1 MAFFTGLLRFRRA
14 VLAVVALTT
23 LGAILLL
30 PRLRFETDMEAIIPL
45 SDPAQAYN
53 AAVEAHFGLGDPLV
67 VGIINENPA
76 EDGVFNPRTLR
87 LVQELSSQIA
97 RLPGITASRR
107 GDVASLATLDN
118 ITGTSEGLIVAPFM
132 ATVPQTASA
141 LAQLKA
147 AVLAN
152 PMVVNWLVSR
162 DGTGALIVAKMEP
175 WDGTVASV
183 ARRETGYRQLQAL
196 LEDYRASG
204 TPEQFWV
211 TGRGPMEVTYAEEVR
226 REVGRYVLPMG
237 FLLGLMLWLT
247 YRTKRSVVLPFTVV
261 GIALLW
267 TLAVMVLL
275 DIPLDFVSTM
285 MPVIVATTGLAASIH
300 ILGGYYHALCTQ
312 PGLSS
317 AAAVVIAMT
326 ALWEPVGLASVTTT
340 VGFLSFMTA
349 ALLPVRSFGL
359 ATAIGFT
366 ASLFLSLTLLPVA
379 LSYCAPTLS
388 PRVRATLAP
397 QDPPVAERWLTRL
410 LTHWGAFLG
419 RVPGTVMLT
428 TAFLVGLCT
437 LGLSRLTSNSSWIDV
452 MHPDNPIRRADEV
465 LRQKF
470 HGTLPLS
477 VVIDGTTPDTIKDPA
492 IMQKLL
498 RLQAEVEQDP
508 SVGGSLSI
516 AEYVARM
523 HRVLHEDRAAMEHI
537 PASRELIAQYLLLY
551 SLAGDPT
558 AFADLVDDAYQQAHL
573 VIFLRSDHTQ
583 DIARVV
589 QRVAAFVTR
598 EFGPR
603 VDPAPATSPREQWS
617 MGIGRWLAHIEPT
630 VVHWRTT
637 SGSQIGFAGPATLLI
652 RTNELV
658 VAGQLSS
665 LVTSLGAVF
674 LFTALRFGSVT
685 AGVLHIVPLSLVLVM
700 SFGLL
705 GFLGVPV
712 EVGRSMTAAMVIGI
726 GDDYTIHLVHRYRE
740 LVRAGVTATT
750 ALISQTLASTGT
762 AICLDAGVVMVGF
775 SVLMVSQFS
784 PNFYLGSMVALTL
797 GACVLVTLT
806 VFPVLLA
813 VVHPRFL
820 YGAARPPSTHV
831 PVSAQALEERRP

>member
-1 MAFFTGLLRFRRA
+1 MAFFTSLLRFRWE
-14 VLAVVALTT
+14 VLSVVIVAT
-23 LGAILLL
+23 LGAGLLV
-30 PRLRFETDMEAIIPL
+30 PRLRFETDMEAIIPM
-45 SDPAQAYN
+45 SDPAQVEH

-67 VGIINENPA
+67 VGILNENPA

-87 LVQELSSQIA
+87 LVHEISGQIA
-97 RLPGITASRR
+97 RLPGIKASRR
-107 GDVASLATLDN
+107 SDVASLATLDN
-118 ITGTSEGLIVAPFM
+118 ITGTAEGLIVAPFM
-132 ATVPQTASA
+132 ATVPQT
-141 LAQLKA
+141 LAELAALKA
-147 AVLAN
+147 AVFAN
-152 PMVVNWLVSR
+152 PMVVNGLVSR
-162 DGTGALIVAKMEP
+162 DGTGLLIVAKMEP
-175 WDGTVASV
+175 SDGTVASV
-183 ARRETGYRQLQAL
+183 TRRETGYRQLQTL
-196 LEDYRASG
+196 LDGYRASG

-226 REVGRYVLPMG
+226 REFGRYALPMLV
-237 FLLGLMLWLT
+237 LLIAMLWLT
-247 YRTKRSVVLPFTVV
+247 YGTPRSVLLPLLVV
-261 GIALLW
+261 GLALLW
-267 TLAVMVLL
+267 TVALMAWLH
-275 DIPLDFVSTM
+275 IPLDFVSTM

-300 ILGGYYHALCTQ
+300 ILGGYYHALATQ

-317 AAAVVIAMT
+317 SAAVLRAT
-326 ALWEPVGLASVTTT
+326 TTLWEPVGLASVTTT

-349 ALLPVRSFGL
+349 TLLPVRYFGL

-366 ASLFLSLTLLPVA
+366 ASLVLSLTLLPIA
-379 LSYCAPTLS
+379 LSWCPPTPS
-388 PRVRATLAP
+388 PRVRAPRAG
-397 QDPPVAERWLTRL
+397 QEHAVAARWLTRL
-410 LTHWGAFLG
+410 LTRVGALLG
-419 RVPGTVMLT
+419 HAPTAVVFTTVSVVL
-428 TAFLVGLCT
+428 LCA
-437 LGLSRLTSNSSWIDV
+437 LGLLRLTSNSSWIDV

-465 LRQKF
+465 LRRKF
-470 HGTLPLS
+470 HGTLPLY
-477 VVIDGTTPDTIKDPA
+477 VVVAGSTPDHIKDPA
-492 IMQKLL
+492 VMEKLR

-523 HRVLHEDRAAMEHI
+523 HRVLHEDRAEMEHI

-551 SLAGDPT
+551 SLSGDPT
-558 AFADLVDDAYQQAHL
+558 AFADLVDDAYQQANV

-583 DIARVV
+583 DIVRVV
-589 QRVAAFVTR
+589 KRVEAFVTR

-603 VDPAPATSPREQWS
+603 VGTATATSLREHMS
-617 MGIGRWLAHIEPT
+617 MGVGRWLAHIEPT
-630 VVHWRTT
+630 VVHWQTT
-637 SGSQIGFAGPATLLI
+637 SGSQIGVAGPAFLLV

-705 GFLGVPV
+705 GLLGVPV
-712 EVGRSMTAAMVIGI
+712 EVGRSMTAAMVISI

-750 ALISQTLASTGT
+750 ELISQTLARTGT
-762 AICLDAGVVMVGF
+762 AICLDAGVVMAGF
-775 SVLMVSQFS
+775 SVLLVSRFS

-813 VVHPRFL
+813 LMRPRFL
-820 YGAARPPSTHV
+820 YGTAQPAPTHASISSPS
-831 PVSAQALEERRP
+831 LEERIP